1 MGKYSYQLINSTLLR
16 QDIHLKIINFKCTV
30 QSFVFYIHIYSC
42 NYYHSQNIYFFYP
55 PHSVKNVS
63 SSHSSFFSLIN
74 GLFKVYYST
83 SKYFCQKYSFFW
95 SLCFNFRYKFLVVN
109 LLGMI
114 SVFKNLLSFVLCPI
128 IWSILVNILCALQ
141 IIVNLLLLDEV
152 SYHYWLITLLKPPA
166 FLLNFSLLISLI
178 IENGKLKTPFII
190 MNLLFF
196 PVISHVIHVFEY
208 IYTFS

>member
-1 MGKYSYQLINSTLLR
+1 MGYLRCIIQLQNIFARSTL
-16 QDIHLKIINFKCTV
+16 
-30 QSFVFYIHIYSC
+30 
-42 NYYHSQNIYFFYP
+42 
-55 PHSVKNVS
+55 
-63 SSHSSFFSLIN
+63 
-74 GLFKVYYST
+74 
-83 SKYFCQKYSFFW
+83 FFW

-114 SVFKNLLSFVLCPI
+114 SVFKNLLRFVLCPI
-128 IWSILVNILCALQ
+128 IWSILVNILCAVQ

-152 SYHYWLITLLKPPA
+152 SYHYWLIMLFKPPA

-196 PVISHVIHVFEY
+196 PVIAHVIHVFKC
-208 IYTFS
+208 IYTFY